1 MYKKIITWSDI
12 NIDQDLKVTTWSAY
26 STSNV
31 VGIRRMRLARVN
43 SAKIYSC
50 R

>member
-12 NIDQDLKVTTWSAY
+12 NIDQVTIWSA
-26 STSNV
+26 SNL
-31 VGIRRMRLARVN
+31 VGIKRMRLARVN